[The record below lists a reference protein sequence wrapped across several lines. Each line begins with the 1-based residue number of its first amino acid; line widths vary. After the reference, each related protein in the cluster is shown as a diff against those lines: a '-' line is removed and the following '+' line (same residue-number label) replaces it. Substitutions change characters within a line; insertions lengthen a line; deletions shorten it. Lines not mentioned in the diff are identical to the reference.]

1 MREIHATR
9 ALIDEY
15 IRPRLRPHQRIMLV
29 PGLDGNGV
37 NNVSGTMADQ
47 DEYLVEKLN
56 GYLEWAKSDKDI
68 VGLIPWHWL
77 NEPSPQT
84 SIIGLGMQSFPKL
97 VARLNVVGAELRNV
111 SSAELRQHDLLSS
124 STTRSVAPLRSK
136 VTIKSQRGILM

>member
-1 MREIHATR
+1 
-9 ALIDEY
+9 
-15 IRPRLRPHQRIMLV
+15 
-29 PGLDGNGV
+29 
-37 NNVSGTMADQ
+37 MADQ